1 MRCSSSSPT
10 YSWSERGSKRRLCFL
25 SSWPA
30 GTKGQNNVRRARGHC
45 FGSEE
50 LSNVNI
56 LDNGTRPPL
65 CVGGVGVGGRGT
77 LQTRLI
83 NSSR

>member
-1 MRCSSSSPT
+1 
-10 YSWSERGSKRRLCFL
+10 
-25 SSWPA
+25 
-30 GTKGQNNVRRARGHC
+30 VRRARGHC